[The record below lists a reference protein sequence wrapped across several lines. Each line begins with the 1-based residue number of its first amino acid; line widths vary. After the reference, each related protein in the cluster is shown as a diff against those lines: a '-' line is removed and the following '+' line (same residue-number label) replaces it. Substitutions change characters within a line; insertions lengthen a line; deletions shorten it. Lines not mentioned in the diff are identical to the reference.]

1 MIHRITFL
9 FSDHLF
15 CIYQHGITGVG
26 VSMVDILLVDDSE
39 MARFLLKQI
48 LVSGGHTIIGE
59 AGDGEECIQKVRDL
73 SPQMVILDLV
83 MPKMRGIETLKV
95 IREIDPSIKV
105 VICTGDH
112 QEYSVRDAVKFGASG
127 YIIKPFHKAAVLE
140 EVRDILSETPADDE

>member
-1 MIHRITFL
+1 
-9 FSDHLF
+9 
-15 CIYQHGITGVG
+15 
-26 VSMVDILLVDDSE
+26 MVDILLVDDSE

-48 LVSGGHTIIGE
+48 LVSGGHTIVGE
-59 AGDGEECIQKVRDL
+59 AGDGEECIQKVRHL

-105 VICTGDH
+105 VICSGDH
-112 QEYSVRDAVKFGASG
+112 QEFSVRDAVKFGASG

-140 EVRDILSETPADDE
+140 EVRDIMNEAPADDE